1 MELTDI
7 LRCPRTGNRLRFCDG
22 DSVVRVDGS
31 DVTYQLVLAT
41 TLMHPS
47 IHVAICGIKMPEQVA
62 EAAGAMGKTIDR
74 EDYFAIRT
82 ALSIGQEAKVA
93 DAKGTRK

>member
-1 MELTDI
+1 MS
-7 LRCPRTGNRLRFCDG
+7 G
-22 DSVVRVDGS
+22 D
-31 DVTYQLVLAT
+31 
-41 TLMHPS
+41 
-47 IHVAICGIKMPEQVA
+47 ICGIKMPERVA